1 MLGTTGFGAAWA
13 AIVVIVA
20 RLETRFGAAARFVMV
35 LWAARGLVAFTIAM
49 HHGWRR
55 AAVIVARALIVIA
68 TEVAAA
74 WRHGAAEVFRA
85 ARAGALPGWAKVWT
99 MAFLAARGAKA
110 LGLWH
115 ATFHAPLWRRAL
127 AMILRSTM
135 HHGWGALTVIGAATE
150 GLATVTVSA
159 LHLIATDGWAATF
172 TRAIVTTPVT
182 IAGTAEVLLA
192 VAVAI
197 TGVAMALRMVAFAS
211 GFGAGTA
218 GIALAVI
225 VGMGTAFG
233 LATIGFGPAFG
244 AAAIGLTPIGFTSL
258 RLGAFAFGIGA
269 GYFAAW
275 WGFGLACFRGGSRSG
290 SGWFGGFLG
299 GKGGDAEGAEREQHE
314 AVVRF
319 GFHGLEAV
327 DEPWEIGG
335 S

>member
-1 MLGTTGFGAAWA
+1 
-13 AIVVIVA
+13 
-20 RLETRFGAAARFVMV
+20 
-35 LWAARGLVAFTIAM
+35 M

-68 TEVAAA
+68 TEVAARAVVVVAGIAAA

-85 ARAGALPGWAKVWT
+85 ALAGALPGRAKVRT
-99 MAFLAARGAKA
+99 MTFLAAWGTKA
-110 LGLWH
+110 LWLWH

-135 HHGWGALTVIGAATE
+135 HHGWGAMMVIGASTE
-150 GLATVTVSA
+150 GLATVTVST
-159 LHLIATDGWAATF
+159 LHFIATEGWAATF

-197 TGVAMALRMVAFAS
+197 TGVAMALRMIAFAS

-218 GIALAVI
+218 GIPLAAI

-244 AAAIGLTPIGFTSL
+244 GAAIGLTTL

-269 GYFAAW
+269 GVFTWIAA
-275 WGFGLACFRGGSRSG
+275 
-290 SGWFGGFLG
+290 
-299 GKGGDAEGAEREQHE
+299 
-314 AVVRF
+314 
-319 GFHGLEAV
+319 
-327 DEPWEIGG
+327 
-335 S
+335 

>member
-13 AIVVIVA
+13 AITVIAA
-20 RLETRFGAAARFVMV
+20 RLETRFGAAAGFVMV
-35 LWAARGLVAFTIAM
+35 LWVARVFVAFTIAM

-68 TEVAAA
+68 TEVAARAVVVVAGIAAA

-115 ATFHAPLWRRAL
+115 ATFHAPLWKRAL

-182 IAGTAEVLLA
+182 IAGAAEALL
-192 VAVAI
+192 AVAI
-197 TGVAMALRMVAFAS
+197 TGVAMALRMIAFAS

-218 GIALAVI
+218 GIPLAAI

-244 AAAIGLTPIGFTSL
+244 GAAIGLTAIGLTPIGFSSL

-269 GYFAAW
+269 GVFTWIAA
-275 WGFGLACFRGGSRSG
+275 
-290 SGWFGGFLG
+290 
-299 GKGGDAEGAEREQHE
+299 
-314 AVVRF
+314 
-319 GFHGLEAV
+319 
-327 DEPWEIGG
+327 
-335 S
+335 